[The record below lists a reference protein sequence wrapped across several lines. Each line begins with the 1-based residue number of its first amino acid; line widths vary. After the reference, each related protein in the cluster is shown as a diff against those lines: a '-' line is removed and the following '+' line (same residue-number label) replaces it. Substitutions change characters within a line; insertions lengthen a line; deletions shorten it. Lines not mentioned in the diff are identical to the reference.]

1 MAVSNADIWL
11 HAKATQ
17 NTTPTHLPRQVQLAA
32 IKRFFGCALAILMA
46 CSALAAVGA
55 LKATVYLSHFNH

>member
-1 MAVSNADIWL
+1 MAVSNANIWV
-11 HAKATQ
+11 HARVTE
-17 NTTPTHLPRQVQLAA
+17 NTTRTHLPRQVQLAA

-46 CSALAAVGA
+46 CSALAALGA

>member
-1 MAVSNADIWL
+1 MAVSNANIWL
-11 HAKATQ
+11 HDRTAETATR
-17 NTTPTHLPRQVQLAA
+17 THLPRQVQLAA
-32 IKRFFGCALAILMA
+32 IKRFFGCALSILMA

>member
-1 MAVSNADIWL
+1 MAVSNANIWL
-11 HAKATQ
+11 HARAAE
-17 NTTPTHLPRQVQLAA
+17 NTTRTHLPRQIQLAA

-46 CSALAAVGA
+46 CSALATVGA